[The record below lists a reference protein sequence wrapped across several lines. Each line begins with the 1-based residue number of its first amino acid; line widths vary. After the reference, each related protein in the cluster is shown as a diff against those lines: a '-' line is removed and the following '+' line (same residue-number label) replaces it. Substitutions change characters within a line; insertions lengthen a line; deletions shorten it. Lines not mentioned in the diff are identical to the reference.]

1 MPEMRDYVKQTF
13 LQHLYAIDTERQ
25 KRYKTY
31 REYYDG
37 DHATQLTKRQR
48 RTLEVKGDER
58 FRDNYCPLVVDA
70 MSERLHV
77 TGFTV
82 GESSRE
88 VDDVNDSAV
97 QLWDWWQANRMDAR
111 SGDAHLAA
119 VRDGDAFVLVS
130 WDEERQMP
138 KYNVELA
145 YDGSDGV
152 KIHYSDEDRG
162 VVLFASKRWVVSNI
176 DDPDTGNKR
185 RLNLYYPDEIQ
196 KFVSNDKVSTGNWE
210 KYTDED
216 DPRWPIPWTET
227 GLESGEPLGVP
238 MIHFKYKG
246 GGHSFGKSRLRDVI
260 SLQNDLNRCA
270 LDISTASEYEGF
282 GLLYAIGDK
291 WGAIN
296 VNPGT
301 VLKSERPANEVDI
314 GRVPAGDLSAL
325 LAHKDSLIYDIA
337 RVSNTPLSNFQLSG
351 QLAAEGTLKQQESGL
366 VADVITTQLSFG
378 NSWEDV
384 QAMARKLFNVFGTGG
399 MNEDDLISTEWSP
412 AAVRD
417 ETELINRLAIMA
429 EKLHIPD
436 VVLWDMAGLDAEQIE
451 MAQNSDQY
459 QATQSL
465 RGSAMM
471 LNEENRES

>member
-13 LQHLYAIDTERQ
+13 LQHLFEIDTERQ
-25 KRYKTY
+25 ERYKTY

-37 DHATQLTKRQR
+37 EHATQLTKRQR
-48 RTLEVKGDER
+48 RTLERKGNER

-70 MSERLHV
+70 MAERLHV

-82 GESSRE
+82 GESSALLGE
-88 VDDVNDSAV
+88 PNPQS
-97 QLWDWWQANRMDAR
+97 LLMWDWWQANRMDAW
-111 SGDAHLAA
+111 SGNVHLSA

-130 WDEERQMP
+130 WDEEKQMP
-138 KYNVELA
+138 VFDMELA

-152 KIHYSDEDRG
+152 KIHYSDEKRG
-162 VVLFASKRWVVSNI
+162 VIRFASKRWVISDPE
-176 DDPDTGNKR
+176 DDAGNKR
-185 RLNLYYPDEIQ
+185 RLNLYYPERIE
-196 KFVSNDKVSTGNWE
+196 KYVSNDKTNTGNWE
-210 KYTDED
+210 KYTTED
-216 DPRWPIPWTET
+216 DPRWPIPWTVT
-227 GLESGEPLGVP
+227 GLESGEPLGVS
-238 MIHFKYKG
+238 MIHFKYKSG
-246 GGHSFGKSRLRDVI
+246 GFNFGKSRLRDVI

-270 LDISTASEYEGF
+270 LDISSASDYEGF

-291 WGAIN
+291 WGAISM
-296 VNPGT
+296 NPGSII
-301 VLKSERPANEVDI
+301 KSERPANEVDI
-314 GRVPAGDLSAL
+314 GRVPAGDLTAL

-366 VADVITTQLSFG
+366 VADVTTTQLSFG

-384 QAMARKLFNVFGTGG
+384 MSMGRRLWNVFGTGG
-399 MNEDDLISTEWSP
+399 MNEDDIISTEWTP

-417 ETELINRLAIMA
+417 ETELMNRLAIMA

-436 VVLWDMAGLDAEQIE
+436 VILWGMAGLTAEQIA

-471 LNEENRES
+471 LNEENRGG